1 MDRSRVTL
9 AEIFRPRGVR
19 GELIARSLTDVPGR
33 LESLK
38 RARVRMSDGTDRDVE
53 LTEVWR
59 HKEDWVLKF
68 AGVDSMDAAEAYRG
82 ADLWVPVAERAALPD
97 GEYYQ
102 SDLTGCVVV
111 ERSTGRLIGR
121 VEGWQQYG
129 GPPLME
135 VTVEGREA
143 LIPFVSSECQV
154 DLGARVIRLDLPE
167 GLLEL

>member
-1 MDRSRVTL
+1 MDRSRVVL

-33 LESLK
+33 LEALK
-38 RARVRMSDGTDRDVE
+38 KANVRLASGSDR
-53 LTEVWR
+53 EVVLENVWE
-59 HKEDWVLKF
+59 HKGDWVLKF
-68 AGVDSMDAAEAYRG
+68 AGIDSMNEADEFRG
-82 ADLWVPVAERAALPD
+82 SDLWVPVSERAALPD

-102 SDLTGCVVV
+102 SDLIGCEVVD
-111 ERSTGRLIGR
+111 RNNGRPVGV

-135 VTVEGREA
+135 VTFEGREL
-143 LIPFVSSECQV
+143 LIPFLSSECQV
-154 DLGARVIRLDLPE
+154 DLGARVIRMSVPE

>member
-1 MDRSRVTL
+1 MDRSRVVL

-33 LESLK
+33 LEALK
-38 RARVRMSDGTDRDVE
+38 KANVRLASGADR
-53 LTEVWR
+53 EVVLENVWE
-59 HKEDWVLKF
+59 HKGDWVVKF
-68 AGVDSMDAAEAYRG
+68 AGVDSMNAADEFRA
-82 ADLWVPVAERAALPD
+82 ADLWVPANERAALPD

-102 SDLTGCVVV
+102 SDLIGCEVVD
-111 ERSTGRLIGR
+111 RNNGRPIGI

-135 VTVEGREA
+135 VKFGGREL
-143 LIPFVSSECQV
+143 LIPFLSCECQV
-154 DLGARVIRLDLPE
+154 DLGARVIRMSVPE

>member
-1 MDRSRVTL
+1 VL

-33 LESLK
+33 LEALK
-38 RARVRMSDGTDRDVE
+38 KANVRLASGSDR
-53 LTEVWR
+53 EVVLENVWE
-59 HKEDWVLKF
+59 HKGDWVLKF
-68 AGVDSMDAAEAYRG
+68 AGIDSMNAADEFRG
-82 ADLWVPVAERAALPD
+82 SDLWVPVSERAALPD

-102 SDLTGCVVV
+102 SDLIGCEVVD
-111 ERSTGRLIGR
+111 RNNGRPVGV

-135 VTVEGREA
+135 VTFEGREL
-143 LIPFVSSECQV
+143 LIPFLSSECQV
-154 DLGARVIRLDLPE
+154 DLGARVIRMSVPE